1 MAEGKRIFRNR
12 RLCIGLLVIL
22 LMNSFLFLRDQVA
35 QDYKIDSTIPTF
47 TISINTY
54 GSGYEVAQKSVD
66 SREGYDR
73 YLQWL
78 ENYKDPP
85 IAEALTELEAE
96 KERLTTILQI
106 NELLESDSDMFLSDS
121 LEQYRAEYPEFVRQ
135 LENGEL
141 DLNEVHL
148 DYVAVNHLLRQ
159 AKYLDSYDDYLTT
172 IRANKEKMLSF
183 SIFNDPDSFSGRNII
198 KTANEFEALE
208 SVSLTLG
215 ADGAITALMNF
226 SITDYLL
233 LAVLVLICISFLD
246 ERKKGLWGVV
256 HSAPNGRLR
265 LALQRVGIL
274 LGVSAI
280 GVVLLY
286 GTNLLMGF
294 SVYGGMDDLG
304 RAAQSVEPLG
314 KMPVCCTVGEF
325 LFLYLLFK
333 IGATFLVA
341 LLLWLIFTAINNV
354 KYTMIAAAGVLAAE
368 YSLYTFL
375 PVQSGL
381 NVFKYFNIFTYI
393 TASDLYTNYL
403 NIDLFGYPIG
413 IRSVSQYACLPLILI
428 LAAVCITI
436 HCHKRPAAGKDL
448 LGRFVYGVNR
458 VSDGFLRRFHLFG
471 MELHK
476 TLSIQKGVLILV
488 LFLYLV
494 TGLTFT
500 VNIPISSATDAA
512 ARQYTAQLAG
522 KITEDTLL
530 QIEDIQAELDA
541 TLAVHEEAR
550 VQYENGEMEYPQYD
564 VFARAAESARIK
576 SDGLAIVRARVEELR
591 SLGEEKDFTPWLIE
605 ESPYKGTYS
614 DEASANQQS
623 AALVAMLTVVL
634 LLAGSFAYETQSG
647 MNYPLASTM
656 RGRKALLRRKIGI
669 AAILTTV
676 IWAVTY
682 GLEFHAFLSVCD
694 TATFAAPVQSLSM
707 LESFPVRCSIGVFL
721 VGLYL
726 FRWLALFTCAMLTML
741 ISSFVKR
748 METAYIAV
756 CGMLFLPSALYLFI
770 GIKPLKYISLATEI
784 KGLPMFEAS
793 ALQLV
798 VHILFLIV
806 FISFSAY
813 VFARKMRVKR
823 NQKIQKVISKTV
835 NPYS

>member
-1 MAEGKRIFRNR
+1 MAEWKRILRNR
-12 RLCIGLLVIL
+12 RLCIGLLIIL
-22 LMNSFLFLRDQVA
+22 LLNGFLFLRDQKT
-35 QDYKIDSTIPTF
+35 QDYRIDGTIPTF

-54 GSGYEVAQKSVD
+54 GGGYKVAQKSVD

-85 IAEALTELEAE
+85 IAEALTDLETE

-226 SITDYLL
+226 SITDYML

-265 LALQRVGIL
+265 LALQRAGIL
-274 LGVSAI
+274 LGVSVI

-286 GTNLLMGF
+286 GSNLLMGF

-304 RAAQSVEPLG
+304 RAAQSVELLG

-325 LFLYLLFK
+325 LLLYLLFK
-333 IGATFLVA
+333 VGASFLVA

-354 KYTMIAAAGVLAAE
+354 KYTMIAAAGVLATE

-403 NIDLFGYPIG
+403 NIDLFGYPVG
-413 IRSVSQYACLPLILI
+413 IRAVSQYACLPLILI
-428 LAAVCITI
+428 LAAACITI

-448 LGRFVYGVNR
+448 LGG
-458 VSDGFLRRFHLFG
+458 SC
-471 MELHK
+471 
-476 TLSIQKGVLILV
+476 
-488 LFLYLV
+488 
-494 TGLTFT
+494 T
-500 VNIPISSATDAA
+500 V
-512 ARQYTAQLAG
+512 
-522 KITEDTLL
+522 
-530 QIEDIQAELDA
+530 
-541 TLAVHEEAR
+541 
-550 VQYENGEMEYPQYD
+550 
-564 VFARAAESARIK
+564 
-576 SDGLAIVRARVEELR
+576 
-591 SLGEEKDFTPWLIE
+591 
-605 ESPYKGTYS
+605 
-614 DEASANQQS
+614 
-623 AALVAMLTVVL
+623 
-634 LLAGSFAYETQSG
+634 
-647 MNYPLASTM
+647 
-656 RGRKALLRRKIGI
+656 
-669 AAILTTV
+669 
-676 IWAVTY
+676 
-682 GLEFHAFLSVCD
+682 
-694 TATFAAPVQSLSM
+694 
-707 LESFPVRCSIGVFL
+707 
-721 VGLYL
+721 
-726 FRWLALFTCAMLTML
+726 
-741 ISSFVKR
+741 
-748 METAYIAV
+748 
-756 CGMLFLPSALYLFI
+756 
-770 GIKPLKYISLATEI
+770 
-784 KGLPMFEAS
+784 
-793 ALQLV
+793 
-798 VHILFLIV
+798 
-806 FISFSAY
+806 
-813 VFARKMRVKR
+813 
-823 NQKIQKVISKTV
+823 
-835 NPYS
+835 

>member
-1 MAEGKRIFRNR
+1 MAEWKRIFRNR

-22 LMNSFLFLRDQVA
+22 LLNGFLFLREQNT
-35 QDYKIDSTIPTF
+35 QDYRIDGTIPTF

-54 GSGYEVAQKSVD
+54 GGGYEVAQKTVD
-66 SREGYDR
+66 SRDGYVR

-78 ENYKDPP
+78 EEYKDLPL
-85 IAEALTELEAE
+85 AEALTKLEAE

-121 LEQYRAEYPEFVRQ
+121 LEQYRAEQPELVQQ
-135 LENGEL
+135 LENGAL
-141 DLNEVHL
+141 DLDEVHL
-148 DYVAVNHLLRQ
+148 DYVAVNHLLKQ
-159 AKYLDSYDDYLTT
+159 AEYLNGYDVYLTT
-172 IRANKEKMLSF
+172 IQENKEKMLSF

-208 SVSLTLG
+208 GVSLNLG
-215 ADGAITALMNF
+215 ADGAITAFMNF

-274 LGVSAI
+274 LGVSVI

-304 RAAQSVEPLG
+304 RAAQSVELLG

-325 LFLYLLFK
+325 LLLYLLFK
-333 IGATFLVA
+333 IGATFLVS

-413 IRSVSQYACLPLILI
+413 IRAVSQYACLPLILI
-428 LAAVCITI
+428 LATVCITI

-458 VSDGFLRRFHLFG
+458 VTDWFLRRFHLFG

-500 VNIPISSATDAA
+500 VNIPVSSTTDAA
-512 ARQYTAQLAG
+512 ARQYIAQLAG
-522 KITEDTLL
+522 EITEDTLR

-541 TLAVHEEAR
+541 SLAAHEEAR

-576 SDGLAIVRARVEELR
+576 SDGLAIVRARVEELQV
-591 SLGEEKDFTPWLIE
+591 LGTETGIAPWLIE
-605 ESPYKGTYS
+605 ESAYQGTYGA
-614 DEASANQQS
+614 DAKPNQNR
-623 AALVAMLTVVL
+623 AALVAMLTITL
-634 LLAGSFAYETQSG
+634 LLAGSMAYETHSG
-647 MNYPLASTM
+647 MDYLLASTL
-656 RGRKALLRRKIGI
+656 RGRKKLLNRKVSM

-676 IWAVTY
+676 VWAVTY
-682 GLEFHAFLSVCD
+682 GLELHAFLGVCD

-707 LESFPVRCSIGVFL
+707 FENFPVRCSIGMFFVC
-721 VGLYL
+721 LYL
-726 FRWLALFTCAMLTML
+726 LRWLALFSCAMLTML
-741 ISSFVKR
+741 ISSHMKR
-748 METAYIAV
+748 LETAYIAS
-756 CGMLFLPSALYLFI
+756 CGAILLPSVLYLFM
-770 GIKPLKYISLATEI
+770 GLEPLKYLSLGLLVNVIPIAQKTYSFFMLLVNIVLPITTICISLRRLHQNI
-784 KGLPMFEAS
+784 RL
-793 ALQLV
+793 
-798 VHILFLIV
+798 
-806 FISFSAY
+806 
-813 VFARKMRVKR
+813 
-823 NQKIQKVISKTV
+823 
-835 NPYS
+835 

>member
-1 MAEGKRIFRNR
+1 MAEWKRIFRNR

-22 LMNSFLFLRDQVA
+22 LMNGFLFLRDQVA

-78 ENYKDPP
+78 ENYKDLPL
-85 IAEALTELEAE
+85 ADALTELEAE

-121 LEQYRAEYPEFVRQ
+121 LKQYREEYPDLVQQ

-141 DLNEVHL
+141 DLGEVHL
-148 DYVAVNHLLRQ
+148 DYVAVNHLLKQ
-159 AKYLDSYDDYLTT
+159 AEYLNGYGVYLTT
-172 IRANKEKMLSF
+172 IQASKEKMLSF

-208 SVSLTLG
+208 GVSLNLG
-215 ADGAITALMNF
+215 VDGAITAFMNF

-274 LGVSAI
+274 LGVSVISA
-280 GVVLLY
+280 VLLY

-294 SVYGGMDDLG
+294 SAYGGMDDLG
-304 RAAQSVEPLG
+304 RAAQSVELLG

-325 LFLYLLFK
+325 LLLYLLFK
-333 IGATFLVA
+333 ISATFLVS

-403 NIDLFGYPIG
+403 NIDLFGFPIG
-413 IRSVSQYACLPLILI
+413 IRAVSQYACLPLILI
-428 LAAVCITI
+428 LATVCITI

-458 VSDGFLRRFHLFG
+458 VTDWFLRRFHLFG

-500 VNIPISSATDAA
+500 VNIPVSSITDAA

-522 KITEDTLL
+522 EITEDTLR
-530 QIEDIQAELDA
+530 QIVDIQAELDA
-541 TLAVHEEAR
+541 TLAAHEEAR

-576 SDGLAIVRARVEELR
+576 SDGLAIVRARVEELQV
-591 SLGEEKDFTPWLIE
+591 LGTETGIAPWLIE
-605 ESPYKGTYS
+605 ESAYQGTYGA
-614 DEASANQQS
+614 DAKPNQNR
-623 AALVAMLTVVL
+623 AALVAMLTITL
-634 LLAGSFAYETQSG
+634 LLAGSMAYETHSG
-647 MNYPLASTM
+647 MDYLLASTL
-656 RGRKALLRRKIGI
+656 RGRKKLLHRKIGL

-676 IWAVTY
+676 VWAVAY
-682 GLEFHAFLSVCD
+682 GLEVHAFLGVCD
-694 TATFAAPVQSLSM
+694 TATFTAPVQSLSM

-770 GIKPLKYISLATEI
+770 GIKPLKYIALATEI

-823 NQKIQKVISKTV
+823 NQKIQKVVSKL
-835 NPYS
+835 